1 MSEPEYYNSNGL
13 SPLQAFKNGLISQDE
28 YVGFIKGNIV
38 KYVIRCDKKGQ
49 LESDIDKAMVY
60 LKLLREVYNENK
72 GYSLKD
78 VLEY

>member
-49 LESDIDKAMVY
+49 LESDIDKAIVY
-60 LKLLREVYNENK
+60 LKLLREVYSENK
-72 GYSLKD
+72 G
-78 VLEY
+78 

>member
-28 YVGFIKGNIV
+28 YVGFIKGNVI

-49 LESDIDKAMVY
+49 FESDIDKAMVY
-60 LKLLREVYNENK
+60 LKLLREVYSENK
-72 GYSLKD
+72 G
-78 VLEY
+78 